1 MTLEQAWLSFTALVV
16 GFIVLLMLLGRPR
29 TSIISDFLTGVAMA
43 GTVMAVVGAIYLIF
57 S

>member
-43 GTVMAVVGAIYLIF
+43 ATIIAVVSALYLIIN
-57 S
+57 